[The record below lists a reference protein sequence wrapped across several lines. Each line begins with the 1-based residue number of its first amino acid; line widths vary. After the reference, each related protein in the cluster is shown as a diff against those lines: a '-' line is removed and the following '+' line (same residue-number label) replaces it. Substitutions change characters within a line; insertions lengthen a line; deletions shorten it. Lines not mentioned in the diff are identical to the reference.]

1 MPEVFRVKI
10 FFKVLTMKLFVHL
23 PNWFKSNFD
32 WFNFRINALSRI
44 SHKDDEILFQNS
56 NIEEEKIK
64 KIKRR
69 FCSCN
74 EGLGGQTE
82 EWKKVSRWKKRKKT
96 RKKSRDEDVKEKEGE
111 WSDEQRVDEFRRSKD
126 CYKKLN

>member
-1 MPEVFRVKI
+1 MPEALLVKI
-10 FFKVLTMKLFVHL
+10 FVKALTMKLFVHL

-64 KIKRR
+64 KTLLLVQWRVRR
-69 FCSCN
+69 AN
-74 EGLGGQTE
+74 RRM
-82 EWKKVSRWKKRKKT
+82 KKVSRWKKKKKT
-96 RKKSRDEDVKEKEGE
+96 RKKSRDEDVKEKGDE
-111 WSDEQRVDEFRRSKD
+111 WSDERRVDEFRRSKD